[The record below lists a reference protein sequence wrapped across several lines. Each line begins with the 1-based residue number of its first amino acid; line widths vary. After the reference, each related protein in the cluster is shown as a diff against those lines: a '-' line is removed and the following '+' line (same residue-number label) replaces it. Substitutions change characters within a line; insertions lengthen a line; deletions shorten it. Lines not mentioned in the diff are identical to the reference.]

1 MIIFPV
7 SLQAK
12 FCRKYATTYITF
24 KKFERKHCGLSAHT
38 STTNFCL
45 CVLRYITTLQCHR
58 QSQVHGVVLGPAK
71 SKRPELYNMLNTSK
85 IKFRKVAFKNYL
97 TDKVYSHVQMVDRE
111 VGIVE
116 YERCCVRKIVST
128 DCW

>member
-1 MIIFPV
+1 M
-7 SLQAK
+7 
-12 FCRKYATTYITF
+12 
-24 KKFERKHCGLSAHT
+24 
-38 STTNFCL
+38 
-45 CVLRYITTLQCHR
+45 
-58 QSQVHGVVLGPAK
+58 GPAK